1 MNSLIS
7 ISAAL
12 AGLLALSAVGAQDRP
27 GITAPPDSQ
36 AAPRSVVQSVQ
47 IKGVAHP
54 GTPIFKWFQ
63 ERTLGVRD
71 GFPFSYEFSSSGNHA
86 TRLERAVSSQGSKTS
101 RQETYVHV
109 GIPSPPIDP
118 ARVGST
124 NTSNLCGHRVS
135 VGTESGFANVLIV
148 WRMQYTRDSNG
159 DGVKDSDPEWVIESI
174 AIADIELG
182 VSEPPIGDC

>member
-1 MNSLIS
+1 M
-7 ISAAL
+7 
-12 AGLLALSAVGAQDRP
+12 
-27 GITAPPDSQ
+27 
-36 AAPRSVVQSVQ
+36 
-47 IKGVAHP
+47 
-54 GTPIFKWFQ
+54 
-63 ERTLGVRD
+63 
-71 GFPFSYEFSSSGNHA
+71 
-86 TRLERAVSSQGSKTS
+86 SSQGSKTS

-118 ARVGST
+118 AGVGST

-135 VGTESGFANVLIV
+135 VGTESGFANVVIV

-174 AIADIELG
+174 TITDIELG